1 MSANALLP
9 LDRPCLI
16 GALHIFISLPYSHPV
31 ELMKQKARIK
41 EPTAQ
46 QLQQEQLYSLGNM
59 LKQARLQ
66 RGLSLEAI
74 EKRTLIRQMLLSAL
88 EEGKISD
95 LPEPI
100 YIRALLRRYGNA
112 LGLDGETIASQFF
125 TRPVVNSPRSSW
137 KDSPAAQLR
146 PLHLYGAYVLLI
158 MGAVS
163 ALSGFLQRSA
173 PDMTAQPILDPA
185 AIEQLMPKRAVATNP
200 AAPVAA
206 EPEPKKQEKPVEVD
220 LVLTGQSWVRV
231 VADGQTEFEAI
242 LEQGE
247 QRSWG
252 ADETITVRVGNAGG
266 VMYSYNQS
274 EAELMGEMGMP
285 EEKTFGPKVSLATP

>member
-1 MSANALLP
+1 
-9 LDRPCLI
+9 
-16 GALHIFISLPYSHPV
+16 
-31 ELMKQKARIK
+31 MKQKARIK

-46 QLQQEQLYSLGNM
+46 QLQQEQLFSLGNM

-74 EKRTLIRQMLLSAL
+74 EKRTLIRQMLLAAL
-88 EEGKISD
+88 EQGKVSE

-125 TRPVVNSPRSSW
+125 TRPVVNPPRSSW

-146 PLHLYGAYVLLI
+146 PLHLYAAYVLLI

-173 PDMTAQPILDPA
+173 PDMTAQPILNPE
-185 AIEQLMPKRAVATNP
+185 AIEQLMPQQTAAAQP
-200 AAPVAA
+200 AAPVV
-206 EPEPKKQEKPVEVD
+206 EPEKPKVQEKPVEVN

-231 VADGQTEFEAI
+231 IADGSTEFEAI

-247 QRSWG
+247 KRSWA
-252 ADETITVRVGNAGG
+252 ADQSITVRVGNAGG

-274 EAELMGEMGMP
+274 KAEPMGEMGMP
-285 EEKTFGPKVSLATP
+285 EERTFGPEVSMATEQ

>member
-1 MSANALLP
+1 
-9 LDRPCLI
+9 
-16 GALHIFISLPYSHPV
+16 
-31 ELMKQKARIK
+31 MKQKARIK

-88 EEGKISD
+88 EEGNLSD

-125 TRPVVNSPRSSW
+125 TRPVVSSPRSSW

-173 PDMTAQPILDPA
+173 PDMTAEPILDPA
-185 AIEQLMPKRAVATNP
+185 AIELLMPQQQVAAAP
-200 AAPVAA
+200 AAPVA
-206 EPEPKKQEKPVEVD
+206 EPEPKKQEKPVEVN

-231 VADGQTEFEAI
+231 IADGQTEFEAI

-247 QRSWG
+247 KRSWG

-266 VMYSYNQS
+266 VLYSYNQS
-274 EAELMGEMGMP
+274 KAEPMGEMGMP

>member
-1 MSANALLP
+1 
-9 LDRPCLI
+9 
-16 GALHIFISLPYSHPV
+16 
-31 ELMKQKARIK
+31 MKQKARIK

-46 QLQQEQLYSLGNM
+46 QLQQEQLYSLGSM

-66 RGLSLEAI
+66 RELSLGAI
-74 EKRTLIRQMLLSAL
+74 EKRTLIRQMLLVAL
-88 EEGKISD
+88 EEGKISE

-112 LGLDGETIASQFF
+112 LGLDGETISSQFF
-125 TRPVVNSPRSSW
+125 TRPVVNPPRSSW

-173 PDMTAQPILDPA
+173 PDMTAQPILDPV
-185 AIEQLMPKRAVATNP
+185 AIEQLMPKQTVQPQPVKPAVEA
-200 AAPVAA
+200 VK
-206 EPEPKKQEKPVEVD
+206 PKAQTKPVEVD
-220 LVLTGQSWVRV
+220 LLLTGQSWVRV
-231 VADGQTEFEAI
+231 VTDGSTEFEAI

-247 QRSWG
+247 QRSW
-252 ADETITVRVGNAGG
+252 AANQSITVRVGNAGG
-266 VMYSYNQS
+266 VMYSYNRS
-274 EAELMGEMGMP
+274 EAAPMGELGMP
-285 EEKTFGPKVSLATP
+285 EERTFGPKVSLLAGQ

>member
-1 MSANALLP
+1 
-9 LDRPCLI
+9 
-16 GALHIFISLPYSHPV
+16 
-31 ELMKQKARIK
+31 MKQKARTK

-46 QLQQEQLYSLGNM
+46 QLQQEQLESLGSL
-59 LKQARLQ
+59 LKQSRLQ

-74 EKRTLIRQMLLSAL
+74 EKLTLIRQTLLFAL
-88 EEGKISD
+88 EQGNLAA

-100 YIRALLRRYGNA
+100 YVRALLRRYGNA
-112 LGLDGETIASQFF
+112 LGLDGEAIASQFF
-125 TRPVVNSPRSSW
+125 TRPVVNPPRASW

-163 ALSGFLQRSA
+163 ALSGLLQRTA

-185 AIEQLMPKRAVATNP
+185 AIEQLMPQPTEQA
-200 AAPVAA
+200 AAPEAPVEA
-206 EPEPKKQEKPVEVD
+206 PKVQTRPIEVD

-231 VADGQTEFEAI
+231 VADGTTAFEAI

-247 QRSWG
+247 SRSWA
-252 ADETITVRVGNAGG
+252 ADQSMTIRVGNAGG
-266 VMYSYNQS
+266 VLYSFNQS
-274 EAELMGEMGMP
+274 ESKPMGELGMP
-285 EEKTFGPKVSLATP
+285 EELTFNPDVSLAAEQQ

>member
-1 MSANALLP
+1 
-9 LDRPCLI
+9 
-16 GALHIFISLPYSHPV
+16 
-31 ELMKQKARIK
+31 MKQKARIK

-46 QLQQEQLYSLGNM
+46 QLQQEQLYALGNM

-66 RGLSLEAI
+66 KGLSLESI
-74 EKRTLIRQMLLSAL
+74 EKLTLIRQMLLAAL
-88 EEGKISD
+88 EQGNLAE

-125 TRPVVNSPRSSW
+125 TRPVVNPPRSSW

-185 AIEQLMPKRAVATNP
+185 AIEQLMPKQAKPAKVA
-200 AAPVAA
+200 AAPTPAK
-206 EPEPKKQEKPVEVD
+206 PKAQTKPVEVN

-231 VADGQTEFEAI
+231 VADGSTEFEAI

-247 QRSWG
+247 KRSW
-252 ADETITVRVGNAGG
+252 AANQTITVRVGNAGG

-274 EAELMGEMGMP
+274 KAEPMGELGMP
-285 EEKTFGPKVSLATP
+285 EERTFGPEVSLVPNAQQNAQQSTQ